1 MVEKDR
7 MIEEAKA
14 QKAQERREAIENAVI
29 LYAPGEEPA
38 NIRKR
43 MDTLFQKLDATYP
56 NRKISRLYQE
66 HKKWGETVTELR
78 RLIGYADN
86 TAFLEAYGYTVELEN
101 GGGRPKS
108 TDPVAIIAELHKRYP
123 DGVETFEVL
132 KQENPDIP
140 WKTLANNSKQY
151 FGQTLTKYLIDEGIL
166 KNEAKRGGGAAI
178 DPAAIIAQ
186 LHQCYPDGAESVEAL
201 KHDNPDMPIGNLQ
214 KNAQTYFGQPL
225 VKFLK
230 AEGIIKNKAVAS
242 NDQNPETKK
251 SNNKQ
256 NRAKQKP
263 VEVLRFWLTDG
274 VFHRENTE
282 VRSTYAE
289 DYNWYPDTGIAF
301 EIPEDAESVVIPE
314 GTRVVGRRAF
324 HKFENLRKVTFPDS
338 VEMIATEA
346 FYYCRKLE
354 EAPLPRSL
362 KKLAFYAF
370 VSTGLKSVVLP
381 ESLEE
386 VESGCFNYCKQLE
399 EIIFPDKPIKMSVDE
414 EMADIFDGC
423 KVLKRVVL
431 PSDCK
436 YSLNYSGCEA
446 IEEVTIPNGIKSI
459 FNGYFSDCK
468 SLRSVT
474 IPESVTKIDD
484 NVFRHCESLGSVT
497 IPESVTSIGRNAFS
511 GCVSLSEIVLHKNIK
526 SIGDEAFSDCTGL
539 EHIVAKMPLK
549 GKESAFKDMP
559 AVKRVDV
566 TQSSVAIAKTLFPN
580 AEIYDLRGKLV
591 HSPGHEDAQPGV
603 KTVAVK
609 KPTKTA
615 AVKYHPGTK
624 IVMLSKAEY
633 DVTSDGHEFH
643 VAFKGAT
650 TANKA
655 IQENIDCAD
664 EHSYR
669 KMYDPR
675 ELLAV
680 NGHNLHTI
688 DEHTGVRITTLSEAY
703 EYLGETRTYSDPLNE
718 TKIMRRTASFV
729 SDITECLREENVA
742 KLFDLFPKKKNG
754 TLHKGRVT
762 IIRKCTCADS
772 EGNVLA
778 LYAKNMNDTDVEM
791 GVKEVF
797 IGDDSFTAKEAAF
810 EADII

>member
-7 MIEEAKA
+7 MAAEAKA
-14 QKAQERREAIENAVI
+14 QERLEANENTVI
-29 LYAPGEEPA
+29 LYAPGEEPEK
-38 NIRKR
+38 IRKR
-43 MDTLFQKLDATYP
+43 MDTLFEKLDATYP
-56 NRKISRLYQE
+56 NRKISRLYQD

-86 TAFLEAYGYTVELEN
+86 PSFLEAYGYTVELEN

-132 KQENPDIP
+132 KQENSDIP

-151 FGQTLTKYLIDEGIL
+151 FGQTLIKYLIAEGIV
-166 KNEAKRGGGAAI
+166 KYEAKRGGGMPI
-178 DPAAIIAQ
+178 DPTEIIAQ
-186 LHQCYPDGAESVEAL
+186 LHQRYPDGAESVYAL
-201 KHDNPDMPIGNLQ
+201 KHDNPDLPIGNLQ
-214 KNAQTYFGQPL
+214 SNAQKYFGQPFL
-225 VKFLK
+225 MFLK
-230 AEGIIKNKAVAS
+230 AEGIIKNKAVAPS
-242 NDQNPETKK
+242 DQNPETQK

-256 NRAKQKP
+256 NRAKRKP
-263 VEVLRFWLTDG
+263 AEVLKFWLTDG
-274 VFHRENTE
+274 IFHRENTK
-282 VRSTYAE
+282 VYSYDE

-314 GTRVVGRRAF
+314 GTRIVGRRAF
-324 HKFENLRKVTFPDS
+324 HKFGNLHKVTFPDS
-338 VEMIATEA
+338 VEIIATDA
-346 FYYCRKLE
+346 FYYCKKLE
-354 EAPLPRSL
+354 EAPLPKNL
-362 KKLAFYAF
+362 KKLAHAAF
-370 VSTGLKSVVLP
+370 ISTGLKSVVLP

-386 VESGCFNYCKQLE
+386 IGDMCYTYCNQLE
-399 EIIFPDKPIKMSVDE
+399 EIIFPDKPIKMGIDERMVD
-414 EMADIFDGC
+414 ILNGC
-423 KVLKRVVL
+423 KVLKRVEL

-436 YSLNYSGCEA
+436 YFLCYSGCES
-446 IEEVTIPNGIKSI
+446 IEEATIPDGVKSI
-459 FNGYFSDCK
+459 SYGYFSDCK

-474 IPESVTKIDD
+474 IPESVTEIDD
-484 NVFRHCESLGSVT
+484 YVFQHCESLQSVT
-497 IPESVTSIGRNAFS
+497 IPVSVTSIGCNAFG

-526 SIGDEAFSDCTGL
+526 SIGDNAFSGCTGV
-539 EHIVAKMPLK
+539 ERIVAKMPLK

-559 AVKRVDV
+559 AVKRADV
-566 TQSSVAIAKTLFPN
+566 TQSSIAIAKTLFPN

-591 HSPGHEDAQPGV
+591 RSPGDEDAQPEV

-643 VAFKGAT
+643 VTFKGAT

-664 EHSYR
+664 EHSSR

-675 ELLAV
+675 ELLSV

-729 SDITECLREENVA
+729 SDITECLREENLA

-754 TLHKGRVT
+754 MLHKGRVT

-791 GVKEVF
+791 GVKKVF